1 VNEVIDP
8 RSVDRPNSYIGKS
21 VPRPNAAKLVEGQG
35 QYVDDIVLPRMVHV
49 AFVRS
54 PHAHA
59 RILRVDGAEALQ
71 LPGVLRVFT
80 GKELAPHCD
89 PWVATLAHLKGMKS
103 APQHPLPLERATW
116 VGEAVAAVVAE
127 TRAAAEDA
135 AARVVVDYEPLPA
148 AVDMETALLP
158 ATPVI
163 HPDLGDNLCFERV
176 NQAGDVEAAFRSAHR
191 IVEATFHTG
200 RHTGVTLEPRSILAD
215 YNRASGRLTVHHATQ
230 APHMMQSVLA
240 KHLRLAEGDVRVIC
254 TDVGGS
260 YGIKVHVYPDEVAV
274 AVIAKLMG
282 RPVKFI
288 ADRLESFA
296 SDIHARDHRIEG
308 RMAVDAE
315 GRITAI
321 DIDDLTGIG
330 PYSVYPRTSAVEGNQ
345 VVNLVGGPYDFA
357 NFRAKTTVVLQNKTP
372 TCQYRAVGHPIATA
386 VTEGLV
392 DLAAEALAID
402 PVEFRRRNLMRDGSY
417 PRTSPAGMK
426 FEGLSHEKSLETLLA
441 MMDYPALRSEQAQ
454 LRAKGVHRGIGLA
467 SFIELTNP
475 SPFMYG
481 IGGARISAQ
490 DGCTVRI
497 DPDGSVMA
505 ATGVTEQGQGTEA
518 IIRQIVAESAGVPI
532 GHVRVIT
539 GDTLTTPYGGGTWAC
554 RGAGIGGE
562 AALQAGLAVKDAAL
576 RVAGAMLQ
584 ASADTLD
591 LVDGQI
597 VERKSG
603 QARMPLAE
611 LARIVYFRG
620 DTLPPDLP
628 RELMQT
634 RHFIT
639 KEYPFAF
646 TNGVQACWL
655 ELDPETGIITLLKHW
670 CVEDC
675 GRIINPMLVDEQVR
689 GGIVQGIGG
698 ALYEHCVYSPEGQLL
713 VGSMADYLVPMAAEM
728 PDIEVGHV
736 ETPTKESQL
745 GAKGAG
751 EAGTAGAPAAV
762 MNAINDALKPFGAK
776 VLAQPFTPERIL
788 AALGKVPQ
796 RRPVPAGTVA
806 ALQPRATPHP
816 AERSASATARISGK
830 TGEHGLLA
838 RLFGRKS

>member
-1 VNEVIDP
+1 MNEILDP

-21 VPRPNAAKLVEGQG
+21 VPRPNARKLVEGRG
-35 QYVDDIVLPRMVHV
+35 QFVDDIVLPRMVHV

-59 RILRVDGAEALQ
+59 RILSVDGDEALRV
-71 LPGVLRVFT
+71 PGVLRMFT
-80 GKELAPHCD
+80 GKDLAAHCD
-89 PWVATLAHLKGMKS
+89 PWVAVLAHLKGMKS
-103 APQHPLPLERATW
+103 APQRPLPLDRATW

-127 TRAAAEDA
+127 SRGVAEDA
-135 AARVVVDYEPLPA
+135 VAKVAVAYEPLPA
-148 AVDMETALLP
+148 VVDMETAL
-158 ATPVI
+158 AQQTPVI
-163 HPDLGDNLCFERV
+163 HPDLGDNLCFQRV
-176 NQAGDVEAAFRSAHR
+176 NESGKVDDAFAAAHKV
-191 IVEATFHTG
+191 VEATFHTG
-200 RHTGVTLEPRSILAD
+200 RHTGATLEPRSILAD
-215 YNRASGRLTVHHATQ
+215 YNRASGKLTVHHSTQ
-230 APHMMQSVLA
+230 APHMMQGVFA

-260 YGIKVHVYPDEVAV
+260 YGIKVHVYPDEVAA
-274 AVIAKLMG
+274 AVIARMMG

-288 ADRLESFA
+288 ADRLESF
-296 SDIHARDHRIEG
+296 STDIHARDHRIKA
-308 RMAVDAE
+308 RMAVDAG

-321 DIDDLTGIG
+321 DVDDLTGIG

-345 VVNLVGGPYDFA
+345 VVNLVGGPYDFP
-357 NFRAKTTVVLQNKTP
+357 NYRARTTVVLQNKTP

-392 DLAAEALAID
+392 DLAAEAVGLD
-402 PVEFRRRNLMRDGSY
+402 PVEFRRRNLMADGTY

-426 FEGLSHEKSLETLLA
+426 FEGLSHMASLEKLVG
-441 MMDYPALRSEQAQ
+441 MMDYTGLRAEQER
-454 LRAKGVHRGIGLA
+454 LRAKSIHRGIGFA

-481 IGGARISAQ
+481 MGGARISAQ

-497 DPDGSVMA
+497 DPDGSVLA

-518 IIRQIVAESAGVPI
+518 IIRQIVAEAVGVPI
-532 GHVRVIT
+532 DQVRVIT

-562 AALQAGLAVKDAAL
+562 AALQSGLAVKEAVL
-576 RVAGAMLQ
+576 KVAGAMLQ
-584 ASADTLD
+584 VGPGMLD
-591 LVDGQI
+591 LVNGEI
-597 VERKSG
+597 VEKRSG
-603 QARMPLAE
+603 QTRMPLAE

-646 TNGVQACWL
+646 TNGVQASYL
-655 ELDPETGIITLLKHW
+655 EVDIDTGMVTLLKHW

-675 GRIINPMLVDEQVR
+675 GRIINPLLVDEQVR
-689 GGIVQGIGG
+689 GGVVQGIGA
-698 ALYEHCVYSPEGQLL
+698 ALYEECPYSPEGQLL
-713 VGSMADYLVPMAAEM
+713 IGSMADYLVPMAAEM

-736 ETPTKESQL
+736 ETPTNESLL

-751 EAGTAGAPAAV
+751 EAGTAGAPGAV
-762 MNAINDALKPFGAK
+762 MNAINDALRPFGAK
-776 VLAQPFTPERIL
+776 VFAQPFTPERIL
-788 AALGKVPQ
+788 VALGKV
-796 RRPVPAGTVA
+796 
-806 ALQPRATPHP
+806 
-816 AERSASATARISGK
+816 SA
-830 TGEHGLLA
+830 
-838 RLFGRKS
+838 

>member
-1 VNEVIDP
+1 MNEIIDP

-21 VPRPNAAKLVEGQG
+21 VPRPNAKKLVEGRG
-35 QYVDDIVLPRMVHV
+35 QYVDDVTLPRMAHV

-59 RILRVDGAEALQ
+59 RIASIDAAAALQ
-71 LPGVLRVFT
+71 VPGVLRVFT
-80 GKELAPHCD
+80 GKDLAEHCT
-89 PWVATLAHLKGMKS
+89 PWVSVLVHLKGMKS
-103 APQHPLPLERATW
+103 APQYALPLERATW
-116 VGEAVAAVVAE
+116 VGEAVAAVVADS
-127 TRAAAEDA
+127 RAIAEDA
-135 AARVVVDYEPLPA
+135 IAKIEVTYEPLPA
-148 AVDMETALLP
+148 TVDMETALL
-158 ATPVI
+158 ASEPVI
-163 HPDLGDNLCFERV
+163 HPDLGDNLCFQRTNESGKV
-176 NQAGDVEAAFRSAHR
+176 DEAFAAAHKV
-191 IVEATFHTG
+191 VEATYHTG

-215 YNRASGRLTVHHATQ
+215 YNRASAKLTVYHSTQ
-230 APHMMQSVLA
+230 APHMMQGVFA
-240 KHLRLAEGDVRVIC
+240 KHMGLPEGDVRVIC

-260 YGIKVHVYPDEVAV
+260 YGIKVHVYPDEVAT
-274 AVIAKLMG
+274 AVIAKIMA

-288 ADRLESFA
+288 ADRLESFS
-296 SDIHARDHRIEG
+296 SDIHARDHRIKA

-315 GRITAI
+315 GRITAF

-345 VVNLVGGPYDFA
+345 VVNLIGGPYDFP
-357 NFRAKTTVVLQNKTP
+357 NYRAKTTVVFQNKTP
-372 TCQYRAVGHPIATA
+372 TCQYRAVGHPIAAT

-392 DLAAEALAID
+392 DLAADALGLD
-402 PVEFRRRNLMRDGSY
+402 PVEFRRRNLMKDGTY

-426 FEGLSHEKSLETLLA
+426 FEGLSHEASLGKLLA
-441 MMDYPALRSEQAQ
+441 MIDYPALRAEQDR
-454 LRAKGVHRGIGLA
+454 LRAKGIHRGIGFA

-497 DPDGSVMA
+497 DPDGSVVA

-518 IIRQIVAESAGVPI
+518 IIRQIVAEGVGVPI
-532 GHVRVIT
+532 EQVRVIT

-562 AALQAGLAVKDAAL
+562 AALQAGIAVKEAAL
-576 RVAGAMLQ
+576 KVAGAMLQ
-584 ASADTLD
+584 ASPETLD
-591 LVDGQI
+591 LVNGEIVDRTTGQ
-597 VERKSG
+597 S
-603 QARMPLAE
+603 RMPLAE
-611 LARIVYFRG
+611 LSRIVYFRG

-655 ELDPETGIITLLKHW
+655 EVDVDTGMVKLLKHW

-675 GRIINPMLVDEQVR
+675 GRIINPLLVDEQVR

-698 ALYEHCVYSPEGQLL
+698 ALYEHCIYSPEGQLL
-713 VGSMADYLVPMAAEM
+713 IGSMADYLVPMSAEM

-736 ETPTKESQL
+736 ETPTKESLL

-751 EAGTAGAPAAV
+751 EAGTAGAPAAI
-762 MNAINDALKPFGAK
+762 MNAINDALKPLGAK
-776 VLAQPFTPERIL
+776 VFAQPFTPERIL
-788 AALGKVPQ
+788 AALGKVPG
-796 RRPVPAGTVA
+796 RWPEVGSFTPTLAAPPPRPVTATDKTSA
-806 ALQPRATPHP
+806 AVDN
-816 AERSASATARISGK
+816 SGS
-830 TGEHGLLA
+830 GSGLLG
-838 RLFGRKS
+838 RMFGRK